1 MSKWQSENCA
11 EGIELMET
19 LLKVLSED
27 EKAQIHERTLKVLSE
42 TGVRVDTEK
51 GRKYLQDA
59 GAEVD
64 ENTKI
69 VKFPRALVEEALR
82 LAPRGFTLGA
92 RRPGWDLK
100 MNSGECALIADG
112 EGIAVIDRKTG
123 EHRPSTFKDW
133 LEATLLMDAL
143 DQVGV
148 YWDMVQPGDQEESA
162 YEEVGYWRSIFSSFS
177 KHVQDSSTRAEDS
190 PWLLEILQ
198 AVFGD
203 KETIRKTHPFS
214 FLLCPQSPLVIE
226 GQYTD
231 AYLELVGWDIP
242 VAAMPMPLM
251 GGTGPGSVIATTIL
265 CNCEVL
271 AMLCLTQAADPGTP
285 FICAPTAAIMNP
297 RTGSYSAGAIENG
310 LLSSA
315 GIEMA
320 RYYGL
325 PVEGSGGGTD
335 AFVPGIQTSYERSM
349 NFLLPML
356 SWPDLM
362 VGAGLMG
369 GSMISSLEQL
379 VIDAEVF
386 RMAKQAHRG
395 ILASDETWL
404 DDVIQRVGPGGN
416 FLDQKSTALNMRSG
430 EWLISELGVHSSQQ
444 GWEDAGKKDILE
456 QAREKVE
463 HLLAT
468 HKPLPLGD
476 DVEAELERICKRAQ
490 ESAG

>member
-1 MSKWQSENCA
+1 
-11 EGIELMET
+11 
-19 LLKVLSED
+19 
-27 EKAQIHERTLKVLSE
+27 
-42 TGVRVDTEK
+42 
-51 GRKYLQDA
+51 
-59 GAEVD
+59 
-64 ENTKI
+64 
-69 VKFPRALVEEALR
+69 
-82 LAPRGFTLGA
+82 
-92 RRPGWDLK
+92 
-100 MNSGECALIADG
+100 MNSGDCSLIADG
-112 EGIAVIDRKTG
+112 EGISVIDRKTG

-133 LEATLLMDAL
+133 LEATRLTDAL

-148 YWDMVQPGDQEESA
+148 YWDMAQPGDQQESIPEA
-162 YEEVGYWRSIFSSFS
+162 VRHWRHIFSNFS
-177 KHVQDSSTRAEDS
+177 KHVQDSSPRAEYS

-203 KETIRKTHPFS
+203 KEAIRKTHPFS
-214 FLLCPQSPLVIE
+214 FLVCPQSPLIIE
-226 GQYTD
+226 GQHTD
-231 AYLELVGWDIP
+231 AYLELIGWDIP
-242 VAAMPMPLM
+242 IAVMPMPLM
-251 GGTGPGSVIATTIL
+251 GGTGPGSMISTTIL

-285 FICAPTAAIMNP
+285 FICAPVSATMNP
-297 RTGSYSAGAIENG
+297 RTGLYSAGAIENG

-335 AFVPGIQTSYERSM
+335 AFTPGIQTSYERAM
-349 NFLLPML
+349 NFLLPLL
-356 SWPDLM
+356 SWPDLI

-369 GSMISSLEQL
+369 GSMILSLEQL

-386 RMAKQAHRG
+386 RMAKQTHRG
-395 ILASDETWL
+395 ISNRDEMWL

-416 FLDQKSTALNMRSG
+416 FLGQKSTAVNMRSG
-430 EWLISELGVHSSQQ
+430 EWLVPELGVHKTQKA
-444 GWEDAGKKDILE
+444 WEDAGKKDVLE

-476 DVEAELERICKRAQ
+476 DVEKELEKIYKRAQ
-490 ESAG
+490 ESVG

>member
-1 MSKWQSENCA
+1 
-11 EGIELMET
+11 LET
-19 LLKVLSED
+19 VLKVLSEN
-27 EKAQIHERTLKVLSE
+27 EKAQIHERTLKILSE
-42 TGVRVDTEK
+42 TGVQVHTEK

-69 VKFPRALVEEALR
+69 VKFPRALVEESLR
-82 LAPRGFTLGA
+82 LAPRDFTLGA
-92 RRPGWDLK
+92 RRPGWNLK
-100 MNSGECALIADG
+100 MNSGDCALMPDG
-112 EGIAVIDRKTG
+112 EGISVIDRKTG

-133 LEATLLMDAL
+133 LESTLLMDAL
-143 DQVGV
+143 DEVGV
-148 YWDMVQPGDQEESA
+148 YWDMIQPGDQDESIPA
-162 YEEVGYWRSIFSSFS
+162 AVRYWRDIFTNFS
-177 KHVQDSSTRAEDS
+177 KHVQDSSSRAEYS

-203 KETIRKTHPFS
+203 KEAIRKTHPFS
-214 FLLCPQSPLVIE
+214 FLVCPQSPLVIE
-226 GQYTD
+226 GQHTD

-242 VAAMPMPLM
+242 IAVMPMPLM
-251 GGTGPGSVIATTIL
+251 GGTGPGSVISTTIL
-265 CNCEVL
+265 CNCEIL

-285 FICAPTAAIMNP
+285 FICAPVSATMNP
-297 RTGSYSAGAIENG
+297 RTGLYSAGAIENG

-335 AFVPGIQTSYERSM
+335 AFAPGIQTSYERAM
-349 NFLLPML
+349 NFLMPML

-362 VGAGLMG
+362 VGGGLMG
-369 GSMISSLEQL
+369 GSMIMSLEQL

-386 RMAKQAHRG
+386 QMAKQAHRG
-395 ILASDETWL
+395 ISSRDEMWL

-416 FLDQKSTALNMRSG
+416 FLGEKSTALNVRSG
-430 EWLISELGVHSSQQ
+430 EWLIPELGAHKTQKA
-444 GWEDAGKKDILE
+444 WEDAGKKDVLE

-476 DVEAELERICKRAQ
+476 DVEKELERIYKRAQ
-490 ESAG
+490 ESVG

>member
-1 MSKWQSENCA
+1 
-11 EGIELMET
+11 LET

-27 EKAQIHERTLKVLSE
+27 EKAQVHERTLKILVE
-42 TGVRVDTEK
+42 TGVQVNTEK

-69 VKFPRALVEEALR
+69 VKFPRALVEESLR
-82 LAPRGFTLGA
+82 LAPRDFSLGA
-92 RRPGWDLK
+92 RRPGCDLK
-100 MNSGECALIADG
+100 MNSGDCALIVDG
-112 EGIAVIDRKTG
+112 EGISVIDRETG
-123 EHRPSTFKDW
+123 EHRPSTFNDW
-133 LEATLLMDAL
+133 LESTLLMDAL

-148 YWDMVQPGDQEESA
+148 YWDMVQPGDWEGTLSEQ
-162 YEEVGYWRSIFSSFS
+162 VRHWRHIFSNFS
-177 KHVQDSSTRAEDS
+177 KHVQDSSPRAEYT

-214 FLLCPQSPLVIE
+214 FLVCPQSPLVID
-226 GQYTD
+226 GQHTD

-242 VAAMPMPLM
+242 IAVMPMPLM
-251 GGTGPGSVIATTIL
+251 GGTGPGSMIATTIL
-265 CNCEVL
+265 CNCEIL
-271 AMLCLTQAADPGTP
+271 AMLCLTQAADPGAP
-285 FICAPTAAIMNP
+285 FICAPVSSTMNP
-297 RTGSYSAGAIENG
+297 RTGLYSAGAIENG

-349 NFLLPML
+349 NFLMPML
-356 SWPDLM
+356 SWPDLI
-362 VGAGLMG
+362 VGAGMMG
-369 GSMISSLEQL
+369 GSMILSLEQL
-379 VIDAEVF
+379 VIDAQVF
-386 RMAKQAHRG
+386 MMAKQAHRG
-395 ILASDETWL
+395 ISTRDEMWL

-416 FLDQKSTALNMRSG
+416 FLGQKSTARNVRSG
-430 EWLISELGVHSSQQ
+430 EWLIPKLGVHKTQKAWQ
-444 GWEDAGKKDILE
+444 DAGKKDVLE

-463 HLLAT
+463 HLLET

-476 DVEAELERICKRAQ
+476 DVEKELDKIYKRAQ
-490 ESAG
+490 SVD

>member
-1 MSKWQSENCA
+1 
-11 EGIELMET
+11 LET

-27 EKAQIHERTLKVLSE
+27 EKAQIHERTLKILSE
-42 TGVRVDTEK
+42 TGVQVNTEK
-51 GRKYLQDA
+51 GRKYLKDA

-69 VKFPRALVEEALR
+69 VRFPRAMVEESLR
-82 LAPRGFTLGA
+82 LAPKEFTLGA

-100 MNSGECALIADG
+100 MNNGDCALIADG
-112 EGIAVIDRKTG
+112 EGISVIDRKTG
-123 EHRPSTFKDW
+123 EHRPSTFKDC
-133 LEATLLMDAL
+133 LEATLLIDAL
-143 DQVGV
+143 DEVGV
-148 YWDMVQPGDQEESA
+148 YWDMAERGDREESIPEA
-162 YEEVGYWRSIFSSFS
+162 VRYWRHIFSNFS
-177 KHVQDSSTRAEDS
+177 KHVQDASPRAEYS

-203 KETIRKTHPFS
+203 KEVIRKTHPFS
-214 FLLCPQSPLVIE
+214 FLVCPQSPLIIE
-226 GQYTD
+226 GQHTD
-231 AYLELVGWDIP
+231 AYLALKGWDIP
-242 VAAMPMPLM
+242 IAVMPMPLM
-251 GGTGPGSVIATTIL
+251 GGTGPGSMISMAIL

-285 FICAPTAAIMNP
+285 FIYAPVLATMNP
-297 RTGSYSAGAIENG
+297 RTGLYAAGAIENG

-335 AFVPGIQTSYERSM
+335 AFIPGIQTSYERSM

-356 SWPDLM
+356 SWPDLI

-369 GSMISSLEQL
+369 GSMILSLEQL

-395 ILASDETWL
+395 ISTRDEMWL

-416 FLDQKSTALNMRSG
+416 FLGEKSTAVSMRSG
-430 EWLISELGVHSSQQ
+430 EWLIPKLGVHKTQKA
-444 GWEDAGKKDILE
+444 WEDAGKKDILE
-456 QAREKVE
+456 EAREKVE

-476 DVEAELERICKRAQ
+476 DVEKELEKIYKRVQ
-490 ESAG
+490 ESVG